1 MKNIIDYIDWRGDLT
16 FKQSSFNEIDAVI
29 FTQIA
34 YIDFSGIVS
43 SEFNETISLRQA
55 SILLAT
61 SEDFEQRVNFGPL
74 INKEI
79 TTLLQKAGESK
90 RFCNLKL
97 CAFRSNTDI
106 EQEKQFAAINF
117 IFEDKTNFIVYRGT
131 DKSLVGWKEDFNM
144 AFKHPIPA
152 QIEAVK
158 YFDQACKK
166 MKGKFILGGH
176 SKGGN
181 LALFSATYCNSKNQ
195 KRILE
200 IYNFDGP
207 GFEETVL
214 NDKRFISIKSKIKNF
229 VPKKSIVGILF
240 DTGIEKII
248 VESSNNGIMQHDPL
262 TWNVLGTNF
271 VTTEELSK
279 ESLFIDKTLKNWLKQ
294 TDKDKREIFIEALF
308 DVIESAE
315 ANNISEITENLLKSS
330 TKMIH
335 HFHNLDSE
343 TKDMIFDT
351 IKIIIK
357 SAKDTVQSSV
367 QEKIK
372 KITE

>member
-1 MKNIIDYIDWRGDLT
+1 L
-16 FKQSSFNEIDAVI
+16 
-29 FTQIA
+29 
-34 YIDFSGIVS
+34 IVVGPG
-43 SEFNETISLRQA
+43 F
-55 SILLAT
+55 ILLAISAVT
-61 SEDFEQRVNFGPL
+61 
-74 INKEI
+74 
-79 TTLLQKAGESK
+79 
-90 RFCNLKL
+90 
-97 CAFRSNTDI
+97 
-106 EQEKQFAAINF
+106 
-117 IFEDKTNFIVYRGT
+117 FIVDDKLWCPVFRGT
-131 DKSLVGWKEDFNM
+131 DNTLVGWKEDFNM
-144 AFKHPIPA
+144 TFQDGVPA
-152 QIEAVK
+152 QRLAAEYINELYK
-158 YFDQACKK
+158 FKK
-166 MKGKFILGGH
+166 CRIITGGH

-214 NDKRFISIKSKIKNF
+214 NDKRFICIKSKIKNF

-357 SAKDTVQSSV
+357 SAKDTVQTSV
-367 QEKIK
+367 HEKIK
-372 KITE
+372 QIT

>member
-1 MKNIIDYIDWRGDLT
+1 
-16 FKQSSFNEIDAVI
+16 
-29 FTQIA
+29 
-34 YIDFSGIVS
+34 
-43 SEFNETISLRQA
+43 
-55 SILLAT
+55 
-61 SEDFEQRVNFGPL
+61 
-74 INKEI
+74 
-79 TTLLQKAGESK
+79 
-90 RFCNLKL
+90 
-97 CAFRSNTDI
+97 
-106 EQEKQFAAINF
+106 
-117 IFEDKTNFIVYRGT
+117 
-131 DKSLVGWKEDFNM
+131 
-144 AFKHPIPA
+144 
-152 QIEAVK
+152 
-158 YFDQACKK
+158 
-166 MKGKFILGGH
+166 
-176 SKGGN
+176 
-181 LALFSATYCNSKNQ
+181 
-195 KRILE
+195 
-200 IYNFDGP
+200 
-207 GFEETVL
+207 
-214 NDKRFISIKSKIKNF
+214 
-229 VPKKSIVGILF
+229 
-240 DTGIEKII
+240 
-248 VESSNNGIMQHDPL
+248 MQHDPL